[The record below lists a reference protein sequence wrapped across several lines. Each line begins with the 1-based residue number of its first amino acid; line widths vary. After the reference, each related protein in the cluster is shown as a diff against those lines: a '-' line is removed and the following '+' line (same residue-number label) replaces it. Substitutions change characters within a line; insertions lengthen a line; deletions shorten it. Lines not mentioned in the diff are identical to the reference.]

1 MMSRDQRHSSLL
13 RGPPLYRTST
23 GYRSAGPLTGLFP
36 VRARALA
43 RSADGVRDDLV
54 PIGRERMIGCYV
66 GRPAAVRLAGVH
78 RWPHGSGAIGG
89 TGPGVRHGRP
99 VAGKWSWN
107 FRFGGTIFAVQDPC
121 HVTGMP

>member
-66 GRPAAVRLAGVH
+66 GRPASVRLSCVH
-78 RWPHGSGAIGG
+78 RWPDMSRSIGG
-89 TGPGVRHGRP
+89 TGPGGRHGRP
-99 VAGKWSWN
+99 VARKWSWN
-107 FRFGGTIFAVQDPC
+107 FRFDDTIFPV
-121 HVTGMP
+121 